1 MKMTLLVSAIFS
13 IASWAVG
20 LSPGHTTQQP
30 GCGLQVL
37 PCPPK
42 LSRVSCMELK
52 TGGQSVGTA
61 RRIKE
66 MAKILI
72 AERLLGSIVG
82 APYIFRPSVKFYKT
96 PLSGPLPPASLRWF
110 ALFPPCSLALLWEKV
125 YVKEKEFRV
134 RKACVWISPLWLTQI
149 TNLGGPPCPTEN
161 KFRSSHPKLVV
172 RLSFFIFREVT
183 CDSPWLASTL
193 DLIK

>member
-20 LSPGHTTQQP
+20 LSPGHTTQRP

-72 AERLLGSIVG
+72 TERLLGSIVG
-82 APYIFRPSVKFYKT
+82 APYIFRPSVKYYKT
-96 PLSGPLPPASLRWF
+96 PLSSASSFTSVICPFSSMLIGASLRKSV
-110 ALFPPCSLALLWEKV
+110 CEG
-125 YVKEKEFRV
+125 ER
-134 RKACVWISPLWLTQI
+134 I
-149 TNLGGPPCPTEN
+149 
-161 KFRSSHPKLVV
+161 
-172 RLSFFIFREVT
+172 
-183 CDSPWLASTL
+183 
-193 DLIK
+193 